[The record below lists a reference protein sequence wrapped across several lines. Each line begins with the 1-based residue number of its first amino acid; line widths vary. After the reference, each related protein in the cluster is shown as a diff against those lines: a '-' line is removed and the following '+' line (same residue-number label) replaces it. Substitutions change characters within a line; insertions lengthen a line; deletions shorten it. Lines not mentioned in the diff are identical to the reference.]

1 MIQNFDSC
9 CGQQRNALRS
19 ASAGETAPSFQPAR
33 TPNTAAEAEF
43 EYTGAT
49 ALTVIGPLTGRRYRF
64 ARTGA
69 RATVDGRD
77 AYGLATVPVLRRVR
91 E

>member
-1 MIQNFDSC
+1 MSQNFESC
-9 CGQQRNALRS
+9 CGRQRNALRT
-19 ASAGETAPSFQPAR
+19 AGETTQAFTPGR
-33 TPNTAAEAEF
+33 IPNTAPDTEF

-64 ARTGA
+64 TKTGA
-69 RATVDGRD
+69 RLTVDGRD
-77 AYGLATVPVLRRVR
+77 AYGLATVPVLRCVR

>member
-1 MIQNFDSC
+1 MTQNFDSC

-19 ASAGETAPSFQPAR
+19 ASAGETASSFPFATPA
-33 TPNTAAEAEF
+33 NTYVPAEF

-77 AYGLATVPVLRRVR
+77 AYGLATVPVLRRMR